1 MKINIEK
8 INRIITILI
17 ILIVISAG
25 IACIWLNEAQRIVV
39 GIGAFFAIIN
49 LLGMRFFF
57 NKNNKRR

>member
-8 INRIITILI
+8 INKIITVLI
-17 ILIVISAG
+17 ILIIVSAG
-25 IACIWLNEAQRIVV
+25 LACIWLNDAQRIVV
-39 GIGAFFAIIN
+39 GIGTFFAVIN